1 MDLRYRGLCL
11 TYRMNSTPNRTYGDL
26 WSKRHAIFAVRNVEY
41 NQVYPYGTEYL
52 YVNTPNSIYYANGVY
67 NYQRYFY
74 TIQENGSNAFNWW
87 SERTYGLLLA
97 LNNLNLII
105 YKLIY

>member
-1 MDLRYRGLCL
+1 MVLNYPGLHL
-11 TYRMNSTPNRTYGDL
+11 SHRMNSTPNITHGDF

-41 NQVYPYGTEYL
+41 NQVYSYGTEYL
-52 YVNTPNSIYYANGVY
+52 YVNTPNPFRHVNGLG
-67 NYQRYFY
+67 NSQRYIH
-74 TIQENGSNAFNWW
+74 TIQEDGSHAFNWW

-97 LNNLNLII
+97 LIILNHII